1 MSKSKFGNAVLSFM
15 NGNGV
20 IGEDSED
27 FNVLRDIFEKTMD
40 GFSKDGKITHK
51 LKKNNKY
58 NQWYI
63 EETFNE
69 GVYKGKNY
77 MVYVY

>member
-1 MSKSKFGNAVLSFM
+1 MSKSEFGNAVLSFM
-15 NGNGV
+15 TDNGV
-20 IGEDSED
+20 ICENSED
-27 FNVLRDIFEKTMD
+27 FKVLRDIFEKTMD
-40 GFSKDGKITHK
+40 GFLKDGKITHK
-51 LKKNNKY
+51 LKKNKY